1 MHRDVAVH
9 QLSAAEGKE
18 VDREGV
24 DARAAPVYDFGTM
37 RSKLLG
43 LLAVCALM
51 MALASV
57 ADACPGCKDSVSD
70 TAMSA
75 DGGPGGPM
83 PGLPSGFNYSI
94 YVMLFGLFS
103 VMGLVAGIVI
113 KGIRSSDRM
122 PPPPGFP
129 VSSPPRG
136 S

>member
-1 MHRDVAVH
+1 
-9 QLSAAEGKE
+9 
-18 VDREGV
+18 
-24 DARAAPVYDFGTM
+24 M
-37 RSKLLG
+37 RTLLPHVIACV
-43 LLAVCALM
+43 LLLV
-51 MALASV
+51 LAGV
-57 ADACPGCKDSVSD
+57 ADACPGCKDSVTD
-70 TAMSA
+70 TALSA

-94 YVMLFGLFS
+94 YVMLVGLFS

-113 KGIRSSDRM
+113 KGIRSSDHT